1 MEINTNDISKLR
13 EQTGA
18 GMMDCKKALENSSGD
33 FTKAIDY
40 LRKKGA
46 ATAAKR
52 SERDAKE
59 GVIVSYI
66 HNGRIG
72 AILELNSETDF
83 VAINKDFIAL
93 ANDIVMHI
101 AAACPEYVNPEDVP
115 LEIIEKEKEIE
126 LAKLEEA
133 NKPKEILEKILTG
146 KMEKYF
152 SEICLMKQPY
162 IKNPDITIEDLINEK
177 TAAIGEK
184 IAVRR
189 FVRFELGK

>member
-101 AAACPEYVNPEDVP
+101 AAASPEYVNPEDVP

-126 LAKLEEA
+126 LAKVEEA